1 MFQQTPHID
10 YECLKPILKPS
21 AWGGTTR
28 KAGSV
33 ICSTAPFNSAGM
45 VLSNFVHHVFLAKF
59 ALTSINMGRAGIVSR
74 MCGIWPK
81 VWTWRGGTG
90 TKTQAGTRA
99 IHGAHRPP
107 KIVGRLGTNRKI
119 GPERLDNQR
128 SARLK
133 IPFQISCA
141 LIWQTYVFFLMHC
154 WKNGLQHLIHKTWW
168 VDRKGIVF
176 LNCDVF
182 IPRTVAV

>member
-1 MFQQTPHID
+1 
-10 YECLKPILKPS
+10 
-21 AWGGTTR
+21 
-28 KAGSV
+28 
-33 ICSTAPFNSAGM
+33 
-45 VLSNFVHHVFLAKF
+45 
-59 ALTSINMGRAGIVSR
+59 
-74 MCGIWPK
+74 
-81 VWTWRGGTG
+81 
-90 TKTQAGTRA
+90 
-99 IHGAHRPP
+99 
-107 KIVGRLGTNRKI
+107 VGRLGTNRKI